1 MKKYQL
7 MYTHISGENRIL
19 KYNILKE
26 FLEALEKASEDVFIV
41 QQTIDFKTFQ
51 HEHPIPHLQ
60 KG

>member
-7 MYTHISGENRIL
+7 MYTHISGDNRIL
-19 KYNILKE
+19 KYNTLKE

-51 HEHPIPHLQ
+51 HEA
-60 KG
+60 